1 MHQRVLLGWLI
12 MLAET
17 IELLSGKGAFSTE
30 QALIL
35 AEAIDQVVD
44 KAQFVTMP
52 MLDTRIATVT
62 ARIDALDAKLCA
74 RIESGEARL
83 EARISSV
90 ETRLSERIGSVET
103 RLSERISSV
112 ESRLC
117 ERISSGET
125 KLNARIDS
133 LEVKMDAKFER
144 WTVRIIIMMV
154 LSQTALGPIGMR
166 AFDSLRQVMASL
178 GH

>member
-1 MHQRVLLGWLI
+1 MQ
-12 MLAET
+12 AET
-17 IELLSGKGAFSTE
+17 IELLSGKGTFSTE

-35 AEAIDQVVD
+35 AEAIDQVID
-44 KAQFVTMP
+44 KAQFVTVP

-90 ETRLSERIGSVET
+90 ETRLSERISSVET
-103 RLSERISSV
+103 KLSERSS
-112 ESRLC
+112 SL
-117 ERISSGET
+117 ET

-166 AFDSLRQVMASL
+166 AFDALRQVMASL

>member
-1 MHQRVLLGWLI
+1 MYQRVLLGWLI
-12 MLAET
+12 MQAQT
-17 IELLSGKGAFSTE
+17 IELLSGKGTFSTE

-44 KAQFVTMP
+44 KAQFVTVP

-90 ETRLSERIGSVET
+90 ETRLSER
-103 RLSERISSV
+103 SS
-112 ESRLC
+112 SL
-117 ERISSGET
+117 ET

-144 WTVRIIIMMV
+144 WVVRIIIVMV
-154 LSQTALGPIGMR
+154 LSQTALGPVGMR
-166 AFDSLRQVMASL
+166 AFDSLRQIMAPL

>member
-1 MHQRVLLGWLI
+1 MQ
-12 MLAET
+12 AQT
-17 IELLSGKGAFSTE
+17 IELLSGKGTFSTE

-44 KAQFVTMP
+44 KAQFVTAP
-52 MLDTRIATVT
+52 MLDARIATVT
-62 ARIDALDAKLCA
+62 ARIDALDAKLSA

-83 EARISSV
+83 EA
-90 ETRLSERIGSVET
+90 
-103 RLSERISSV
+103 
-112 ESRLC
+112 
-117 ERISSGET
+117 RISSGET

-144 WTVRIIIMMV
+144 WAVRIIIVMV

>member
-1 MHQRVLLGWLI
+1 

-17 IELLSGKGAFSTE
+17 IELLSGKGTFSTE

-44 KAQFVTMP
+44 KAQFVTAP
-52 MLDTRIATVT
+52 MLDARIATVT
-62 ARIDALDAKLCA
+62 ARIDALDAKLSA

-83 EARISSV
+83 EA
-90 ETRLSERIGSVET
+90 
-103 RLSERISSV
+103 
-112 ESRLC
+112 
-117 ERISSGET
+117 RISSGET

>member
-1 MHQRVLLGWLI
+1 

-17 IELLSGKGAFSTE
+17 IELLSGKGTFSTE

-35 AEAIDQVVD
+35 AEAIDHVVD
-44 KAQFVTMP
+44 KAQFVTVP

-90 ETRLSERIGSVET
+90 ETRLSER
-103 RLSERISSV
+103 SS
-112 ESRLC
+112 SL
-117 ERISSGET
+117 ET

-144 WTVRIIIMMV
+144 WAVRIIIMMV

>member
-12 MLAET
+12 MQAQT
-17 IELLSGKGAFSTE
+17 IELLSGKGTFSTE

-44 KAQFVTMP
+44 KAQFVTAP
-52 MLDTRIATVT
+52 MLDARIATVT
-62 ARIDALDAKLCA
+62 ARIDALDAKLSA

-83 EARISSV
+83 EA
-90 ETRLSERIGSVET
+90 
-103 RLSERISSV
+103 
-112 ESRLC
+112 
-117 ERISSGET
+117 RISSGET

-144 WTVRIIIMMV
+144 WAVRIIIVMV

>member
-1 MHQRVLLGWLI
+1 

-17 IELLSGKGAFSTE
+17 IELLSGKGTFSTE

-35 AEAIDQVVD
+35 AEAIDHVVD
-44 KAQFVTMP
+44 KAQFVTVP

-62 ARIDALDAKLCA
+62 ARIDALDAKLSA

-83 EARISSV
+83 EA
-90 ETRLSERIGSVET
+90 
-103 RLSERISSV
+103 
-112 ESRLC
+112 
-117 ERISSGET
+117 RISSGET

-144 WTVRIIIMMV
+144 WAVRIIIVMV

>member
-1 MHQRVLLGWLI
+1 MHQRVLLGWPI
-12 MLAET
+12 MQAQT
-17 IELLSGKGAFSTE
+17 IELLSGNGTFSTE

-44 KAQFVTMP
+44 KAQFVTVP

-83 EARISSV
+83 EARISSM
-90 ETRLSERIGSVET
+90 ETKLDERT
-103 RLSERISSV
+103 SS
-112 ESRLC
+112 L
-117 ERISSGET
+117 ET

-144 WTVRIIIMMV
+144 WSVRIIIMMV

>member
-12 MLAET
+12 MQAQT
-17 IELLSGKGAFSTE
+17 IELLSGKGTFSTE

-44 KAQFVTMP
+44 KAQFVTAP
-52 MLDTRIATVT
+52 MLDARIATVT
-62 ARIDALDAKLCA
+62 ARIDALDAKLSA

-83 EARISSV
+83 EA
-90 ETRLSERIGSVET
+90 
-103 RLSERISSV
+103 
-112 ESRLC
+112 
-117 ERISSGET
+117 RISSGET

-144 WTVRIIIMMV
+144 WTVRIIIVMV